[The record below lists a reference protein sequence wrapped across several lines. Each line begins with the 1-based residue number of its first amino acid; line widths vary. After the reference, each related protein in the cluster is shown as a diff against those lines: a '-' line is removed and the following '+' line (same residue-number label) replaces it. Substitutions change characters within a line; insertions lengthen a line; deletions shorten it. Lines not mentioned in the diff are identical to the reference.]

1 MALGSITVLEVTAGD
16 GPLRMDLLQFAGDG
30 AYPTGGTPNFQAAV
44 RAALGKGRVEIV
56 AVIGQLCGGRTV
68 YYDKAADKLL
78 VYSGTSEVANA
89 SDQSGVTF
97 RLVAISK

>member
-1 MALGSITVLEVTAGD
+1 MAIGAITVLEVTAGD

-44 RAALGKGRVEIV
+44 RAALGKGQIELIG
-56 AVIGQLCGGRTV
+56 VIGQVCGGLHP

-78 VYSGTSEVANA
+78 VYSGAAEVSGA
-89 SDQSGVTF
+89 SNQSAVQF
-97 RLVAISK
+97 RLIAISK